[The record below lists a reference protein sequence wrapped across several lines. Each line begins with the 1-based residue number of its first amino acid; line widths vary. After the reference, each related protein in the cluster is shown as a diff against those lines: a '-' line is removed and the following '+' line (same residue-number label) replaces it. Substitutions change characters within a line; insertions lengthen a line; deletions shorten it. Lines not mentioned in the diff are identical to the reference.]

1 MAKVIFTISYEVNAQ
16 KRDEFL
22 ALSQAM
28 KAHVAKTNGKEYS
41 IFEQKGK
48 KNSFSEV
55 FVFNSLDDYNQL
67 DDQDEQ
73 MNELVQKL
81 EGLLVDGKMKY
92 TTLIEVE

>member
-1 MAKVIFTISYEVNAQ
+1 MAKVIFTISYEVNPE

-28 KAHVAKTNGKEYS
+28 KSHVSKTNGKEYS

-55 FVFNSLDDYNQL
+55 FVFNSMDEYNQL

-92 TTLIEVE
+92 TTLIEIE